1 MTKRARTRGGAT
13 WWAIG
18 MAILAAGLLA
28 WWLSARRAEAPGLPA
43 SQPGARALS
52 EHPGDGHEAAHEPGH
67 DEITGEEK
75 ADLERIIRERGNGA
89 AAH

>member
-1 MTKRARTRGGAT
+1 MTKRARKRGGAT

-18 MAILAAGLLA
+18 VTIVAAGVLV

-52 EHPGDGHEAAHEPGH
+52 EEPPDGHEHAAGH

-75 ADLERIIRERGNGA
+75 ADLERIIRERGGSP
-89 AAH
+89 AH